1 MVNHGGRCTNQ
12 FPQFLLR
19 SSEPVLVD
27 FLADRQD
34 VLPDPLHCHPSVL
47 DGRQDLNLPP
57 PAALAAAPRRRQ
69 RPRPRSEP
77 LTWSAPLS
85 AKELVADTRGQPQ
98 SPQKA
103 SGAMRAATYA
113 RDFTRGSC
121 GRGADTGHITSLTS
135 FLSSFPYSLFI
146 FILAEYLKIIVN
158 HIKIIK

>member
-1 MVNHGGRCTNQ
+1 MDLLSSCGRSGAAEDEVVD
-12 FPQFLLR
+12 LK
-19 SSEPVLVD
+19 VLVPAGFERRLD
-27 FLADRQD
+27 LPDRQD

-69 RPRPRSEP
+69 RPQPRSEP

-103 SGAMRAATYA
+103 SGAMRATAYA

-121 GRGADTGHITSLTS
+121 GHGAGSRDPPRLH
-135 FLSSFPYSLFI
+135 P
-146 FILAEYLKIIVN
+146 
-158 HIKIIK
+158 